1 LPTVDGKELTA
12 HPLWLLNNV
21 KNGLSNPFTVPYLTG
36 LNKEDGIEAILEDRT
51 LGIKLILN

>member
-21 KNGLSNPFTVPYLTG
+21 KISNPFTVPYLTG

-51 LGIKLILN
+51 LGRKLNF